1 LHLSTQVPN
10 VYHFISDGPRRTYK
24 YLNTRIEFING
35 MKREITGLHEITVVV
50 IQALRTLGEENI
62 TEKEIQILSD
72 ELSNNDKKIILEET
86 KFSTNWIYEIIKK
99 ICTQEG

>member
-1 LHLSTQVPN
+1 
-10 VYHFISDGPRRTYK
+10 
-24 YLNTRIEFING
+24 